1 MKINEP
7 ALSGS
12 KQLLL
17 YFGDHPEK
25 AFTLNL
31 NKEVDQTYLRALI
44 DLVNEE
50 TGWGLCEFKNQESY
64 RKGRRIVGQHH
75 KLCRTQVWDEES
87 DDDWWGWTDADHPKP
102 KGRYLW
108 HQGIEIGKF
117 QGLVQPL
124 GYKNLP
130 LSKGEEKAIR
140 EEYQYRHY
148 SVAKLADDWDVSES
162 HIRKVLKGDKP
173 PVCPSK
179 DSTNKGIFESQPP
192 VPGRVVLEDRGY
204 AHE

>member
-1 MKINEP
+1 MKTKEP

-64 RKGRRIVGQHH
+64 RKGKRLTGQHRQLRRSG
-75 KLCRTQVWDEES
+75 KR
-87 DDDWWGWTDADHPKP
+87 DAC
-102 KGRYLW
+102 GYRF
-108 HQGIEIGKF
+108 GIQIGKF

-130 LSKGEEKAIR
+130 LSKGEEKTIR
-140 EEYQYRHY
+140 EEYRYRDY

-179 DSTNKGIFESQPP
+179 DSTNKGIFEPKPP
-192 VPGRVVLEDRGY
+192 VPGRVVPESRGY
-204 AHE
+204 AYE